1 MTPDDFKALLQ
12 QMEARLSGQMEDLND
27 ANQEL
32 IRQLNEREEGPASME
47 APALPSSSDAE
58 PGSIYP
64 RWGISQRAIDL
75 FEWIPDE
82 ERRIEYM
89 WRYSQIEFARASRHT
104 VLWAGHVTMLLEGL
118 AKDCLP
124 ALAVY
129 SDFSGDLS
137 KSPIVSAMYDR
148 PGKEEDYSRSK
159 QSLKDKEAKWFLKIP
174 YLSRKASR
182 AGSFVAT
189 HAFPSKLIF
198 LNKKGRN
205 EGQWAFS
212 RQFSFDQES
221 SSLKLDLKGDEK
233 FVELFLNE
241 TQMSALLDM
250 PLAGILFDS
259 KQQINT
265 DSIAIEE
272 LYFVPKVDFKPV
284 KKWKNESENGTWWT
298 NYRFQIGEVETLLG
312 MKGNQSFPETVCPFG
327 IEQVKREEGQKW
339 QLKLP
344 GTAFD
349 VLASDYQNFDWRLKL
364 KAEELIALLL
374 SSMNSL
380 GKGCFEEIDPSD
392 ELKDIIKLRNDFAH
406 MNEGK
411 GKRTNSDE
419 RFAYYDEI
427 IGPLIQAN
435 SVFFQ
440 SMLGLQSEKSGSK
453 SEFKNSPI
461 NTGSKP
467 TKRPAVKKNKKKKAS
482 RSKFGEFKVP
492 YKFQEP
498 DLGILDFEEPKFG
511 TPDFDADDLRENDEK
526 EKD

>member
-1 MTPDDFKALLQ
+1 MTPEDFKSLLE
-12 QMEARLSGQMEDLND
+12 QMEERLSGRLEDLND

-32 IRQLNEREEGPASME
+32 IRQLNEREEGPPQME
-47 APALPSSSDAE
+47 TPALPSSGDADAV
-58 PGSIYP
+58 SIYP

-75 FEWIPDE
+75 FGWIPDE

-137 KSPIVSAMYDR
+137 KSPIISAMYDR
-148 PGKEEDYSRSK
+148 PGKEEVYSKSK
-159 QSLKDKEAKWFLKIP
+159 RSLKDTEAKWYLKIP

-198 LNKKGRN
+198 LNGLESAN
-205 EGQWAFS
+205 DQWAFS

-221 SSLKLDLKGDEK
+221 SVLKLDLKGDGN
-233 FVELFLNE
+233 FVELFLDE

-250 PLAGILFDS
+250 PIAGILFDS
-259 KQQINT
+259 KRQVNE
-265 DSIAIEE
+265 DSISIEE
-272 LYFVPKVDFKPV
+272 LFFVPKADFKPL
-284 KKWKNESENGTWWT
+284 KQWKNKGENGKWYT
-298 NYRFQIGEVETLLG
+298 NYRFQIGEVETILG
-312 MKGNQSFPETVCPFG
+312 LNSNQSFPEAVCPFG
-327 IEQVKREEGQKW
+327 IEQVERKDGPKW

-349 VLASDYQNFDWRLKL
+349 VLASDYQFFDLQLRLKS
-364 KAEELIALLL
+364 EEFIVLLL
-374 SSMNSL
+374 SGMNSL
-380 GKGCFEEIDPSD
+380 GKGHFDEIEPSD
-392 ELKDIIKLRNDFAH
+392 ELNSIIKLRNDFAH
-406 MNEGK
+406 MNK
-411 GKRTNSDE
+411 GKRTKSDKL
-419 RFAYYDEI
+419 FAYYDEI

-435 SVFFQ
+435 SVYFQ
-440 SMLGLQSEKSGSK
+440 SMLGLESEKGGST
-453 SEFKNSPI
+453 SEFKKSPN
-461 NTGSKP
+461 NTKSKP
-467 TKRPAVKKNKKKKAS
+467 TTIPAVKKKKAT
-482 RSKFGEFKVP
+482 RSQFGEFKVP
-492 YKFQEP
+492 DKFQEP
-498 DLGILDFEEPKFG
+498 DFGNFEFQEPDFG
-511 TPDFDADDLRENDEK
+511 APDFDVDDLKEDDEK